1 MTRLLADYTAM
12 LADGLRTVLRARGPQ
27 RWRRLGFLVIL
38 LTVYPAWVAFTS
50 LCLLL
55 DPLIAPGV
63 LDEPLPAPVFILG
76 NHRTGST
83 FLHRLLAVDEETFAT
98 ARLWDLLLPSLLQK
112 RVLGVMERLD
122 AALGGTGRRLITW
135 ADARWM
141 NDYRQVH
148 PMGIWLPEEDEYFL
162 FYRLQSAALWEC
174 FPRVKRLRRLFW
186 SDTEMAPDELD
197 GAMGFYRRMAQRH
210 RRARGGATWLSKNP
224 LFSARVSG
232 LRRAFPDARFVVL
245 VRDPRRV
252 VPSTASLLHHA
263 LRGVGALSDTEQ
275 EMALIHEIC
284 DRFYDEPLAQLEG
297 LPPERLVVVRYEE
310 LRADLVGT
318 VEGFLTQIGVPVTPK
333 LHEALVASTREGYR
347 KTHSYQLEDWGLSEE
362 EMKARYADVMAQYN
376 Y

>member
-1 MTRLLADYTAM
+1 MTRILADYTAM
-12 LADGLRTVLRARGPQ
+12 LADGLGTVLRVRGAQ
-27 RWRRLGFLVIL
+27 RWRRLGFLVLL
-38 LTVYPAWVAFTS
+38 LTFYPAWVAFSS

-63 LDEPLPAPVFILG
+63 LDEPLPAPVFIVG

-98 ARLWDLLLPSLLQK
+98 AQLWDLLLPSLVQK
-112 RVLGVMERLD
+112 RALMALGRLD
-122 AALGGTGRRLITW
+122 TALGGAGRRLVDW
-135 ADARWM
+135 ADERWM

-148 PMGIWLPEEDEYFL
+148 PMGIRLPEEDEFFL
-162 FYRLQSAALWEC
+162 LYRLQSAALWEC

-186 SDTEMAPDELD
+186 SDTEMTPTELD
-197 GAMGFYRRMAQRH
+197 GALAFYRQMAQRH
-210 RRARGGATWLSKNP
+210 RRWKGGATWLSKNP
-224 LFSARVSG
+224 LFSARISG

-263 LRGVGALSDTEQ
+263 LRGVGALSDAEQ
-275 EMALIHEIC
+275 EMALVHEIC
-284 DRFYDEPLAQLEG
+284 DRFYDEPLAQLDG
-297 LPPERLVVVRYEE
+297 LPPERLAVVRYEE

-318 VEGFLTQIGVPVTPK
+318 VEGFLTQLDVPVTPR

-362 EMKARYADVMAQYN
+362 GLKERYADVMAQYS